1 MKFLLTSLA
10 KLMRAIARL
19 AQPESGEL
27 LSTRRKLALL
37 REYLSDHR

>member
-1 MKFLLTSLA
+1 MKSFLTSLA
-10 KLMRAIARL
+10 ELMRAIARL

-27 LSTRRKLALL
+27 LSTRRKIALL